1 MKNRIARIFLLFF
14 LITAFVLALPVP
26 VFAQGPSGNDSPVIF
41 GSDYVLASDQSIKD
55 LVVFGGNATLDAGSM
70 VTGDVVIFGGNLVVA
85 GEVRGDI
92 TTFGGDITV
101 SDKAVVGGDL
111 NTLGGSSQISAGAV
125 IRGKRLTGVGA
136 LPLRI
141 PTQIYTPAFWVDFGP
156 GASLLSAIF
165 GALILGLMAA
175 LVALFLPVPTD
186 RVAQTI
192 GTQPVV
198 SGAIG
203 LLTLVVTPALF
214 LVLAITVILIPLG
227 LIGLLVFGIALLFG
241 WTAIGQVLGKSIAQ
255 LFKVHWAVP
264 VSAGVGTL
272 LLSLV
277 TNMTLVLTSE
287 WFWTLCC
294 LGIPLVGLVLIVGL
308 GGVVTSKFGATVYNP
323 NQVRPAGP
331 LPPAYPQGPV
341 PPAYPQAPLPPA
353 AGYSPQPPAPPAPP
367 TEWARPTAPQPPVE
381 PPQPPAGFPPA
392 AGPTDSPLPPP
403 SDTPDPNS

>member
-1 MKNRIARIFLLFF
+1 MMNRIARIILLFF
-14 LITAFVLALPVP
+14 IISAFVLALPAP

-41 GSDYVLASDQSIKD
+41 GSDYVLSPNQVIKD
-55 LVVFGGNATLDAGSM
+55 LVVFGGNATLEAGST

-85 GEVRGDI
+85 GEVQGDV
-92 TTFGGDITV
+92 TAFGGIITV

-141 PTQIYTPAFWVDFGP
+141 PTQIYTPTFWVDFGA
-156 GASLLSAIF
+156 GASLLSAIL
-165 GALILGLMAA
+165 GALVLGLLAA
-175 LVALFLPVPTD
+175 LIALFLPAPTD

-227 LIGLLVFGIALLFG
+227 LIGLLVFGIAILFG
-241 WTAIGQVLGKSIAQ
+241 WTAIGLELGKSIAQ
-255 LFKVHWAVP
+255 LFKAHWAVP

-277 TNMTLVLTSE
+277 TNMALVLTSE

-294 LGIPLVGLVLIVGL
+294 IGIPLIGLLMIVGL
-308 GGVVTSKFGATVYNP
+308 GGVVTSRFGASVYNP
-323 NQVRPAGP
+323 AAVRPAAP
-331 LPPAYPQGPV
+331 LAPLYPQG
-341 PPAYPQAPLPPA
+341 YGQ
-353 AGYSPQPPAPPAPP
+353 QPPAPGYNQLPPAPTASQPPLPPTPP
-367 TEWARPTAPQPPVE
+367 TEWARPAVPQTPAPE
-381 PPQPPAGFPPA
+381 PPPAEPPAST
-392 AGPTDSPLPPP
+392 AGSSDIPLPPT
-403 SDTPDPNS
+403 DAPNPNG